1 MKRLLPP
8 IAIALGVAIF
18 IQVTSGDV
26 FQPSLD
32 EGIYLEGG
40 HRVLLG
46 QQPYRDFFAFTGP
59 LIYWVGAVLERCF
72 GRDLAMLRLSMSL
85 SIGMLA
91 GAVFA
96 VVNRR
101 AGWRA
106 AAPATALFLT
116 VILVLP
122 NRLVINH
129 RWISAALLA
138 AAVVVALEGID
149 QRRLSIAAG
158 GLAALAA
165 WATPSFAPAIVLLAI
180 PMTARLNFMAGV
192 AAVSLPIVGW
202 LVMQDALG
210 PMIKAM
216 SWASR
221 EYAAANS
228 VPFAYNPT
236 GAWRPYLAVGMIVI
250 GIVLGVVEA
259 IRTREK
265 RDVLLAMAAV
275 GCFLTSYPR
284 WDVMQLPYVLA
295 LPVAITG
302 AWVQRRMPSPL
313 AGALAVITLV
323 GSAALIQ
330 PYLSARGAL
339 TYFPTRAGYLRGDP
353 SHGQA
358 LEALERRIPA
368 RAPLAVF
375 PYFPLIR
382 YMLAAENP
390 SSFSFL
396 QPGMMTESDEGKVV
410 GELTARPPRYFLR
423 QTLPRE
429 DVLFAWPNSDPSRLE
444 FRALDAF
451 VEERYRPVE
460 RVRSR
465 HFELQLYE
473 LKESSIP

>member
-1 MKRLLPP
+1 MKRLLPS
-8 IAIALGVAIF
+8 IAITLGVAIF
-18 IQVTSGDV
+18 IQITSGDV

-40 HRVLLG
+40 HRMLLG

-59 LIYWVGAVLERCF
+59 LAYWIDAVLEGCF
-72 GRDLAMLRLSMSL
+72 GHDLMMLRLSMSL

-96 VVNRR
+96 IANRL

-106 AAPATALFLT
+106 AGPAALLFLAL
-116 VILVLP
+116 ILVLP

-129 RWISAALLA
+129 RWISVALFAL
-138 AAVVVALEGID
+138 AVVVALEAIER
-149 QRRLSIAAG
+149 RRLSIVAG

-180 PMTARLNFMAGV
+180 PVTARLSFMAGV
-192 AAVSLPIVGW
+192 VVVSLPIVAW
-202 LVMQDALG
+202 LAWQGALG
-210 PMIKAM
+210 PMMAAM
-216 SWASR
+216 LWASR

-250 GIVLGVVEA
+250 GVVLGIVEA

-265 RDVLLAMAAV
+265 SEVLLAMAAV
-275 GCFLTSYPR
+275 GCFITAYPR

-302 AWVQRRMPSPL
+302 AWVQRRMPGSL
-313 AGALAVITLV
+313 AAILAAIALV
-323 GSAALIQ
+323 GSVALIQ
-330 PYLSARGAL
+330 PYLSARSAL
-339 TYFPTRAGYLRGDP
+339 KYFPTRAGYLRGDP

-368 RAPLAVF
+368 GARLAVF

-382 YMLAAENP
+382 YVLAAENP

-410 GELTARPPRYFLR
+410 GELTARPPRFFIR

-465 HFELQLYE
+465 HFELQVYE
-473 LKESSIP
+473 IKESSTP